1 MPGGHPQGN
10 RLNRASQA
18 EARPLDVQKGDRSRP
33 YARPAASARR
43 LGPGIAALLVAGLV
57 LLVTLPATGNGFV
70 YFDDHLYLR
79 NQIASEGLTAR
90 SVAFAFTTVET
101 LYWHPLAWLSH
112 ELDIE
117 LLGSNAAGHHFTSV
131 LLHALAAGV
140 LCLILLRLGLGAFP
154 AAAGSLLWALHPLR
168 VESFAW
174 IAELKDVLCALFF
187 LAAIA
192 TYLRYLER
200 PSRARYAAWL
210 SCGALA
216 LMSKPAAVSLP
227 AILLLLDFWPRRRD
241 ATLVR
246 LVVEM
251 LPLAAMAAAVTALT
265 VVGQVRAGAT
275 HYLADVPL
283 GARLATAAVS
293 YARYLGKVLWPVN
306 LACFYPYRRDWPA
319 AMIAASVVLLAAI
332 TALAIAKRKRR
343 PWLLVG
349 WCWFVVAVL
358 PNSGIMQVGRQSM
371 ADRFTH
377 LGTVGLTVAAVWT
390 AMDWAGADPRRR
402 KLAGWAAGAVI
413 LALSVLMV
421 RQIGFWRD
429 TETLFRH
436 AIAAE
441 DSDFIRA
448 NFADTLTA
456 QGRSA
461 EAERQLLA
469 AVRLAPGRFEHHNNL
484 ANALLK
490 AGRLEEAAR
499 ESAIALQLNPNHL
512 AVAETAGLVA
522 LRREDYAAAVAQ
534 FDRAVRLRGD
544 PVAIAAKLSDAGAA
558 LASHDRPREA
568 EPLIRR
574 ALELNPGLIQARRN
588 LVLVLVDQGRNQ
600 EARLAL
606 EEALR
611 VTGPQAAYRDLEQEL
626 DGSPSG
632 ARPDQAP

>member
-1 MPGGHPQGN
+1 
-10 RLNRASQA
+10 
-18 EARPLDVQKGDRSRP
+18 
-33 YARPAASARR
+33 
-43 LGPGIAALLVAGLV
+43 V
-57 LLVTLPATGNGFV
+57 LFVTLPATGNAFV

-79 NQIASEGLTAR
+79 NQIASEGLTVR

-112 ELDIE
+112 ALDIE
-117 LLGSNAAGHHFTSV
+117 LFGSNAAGHHFTSV
-131 LLHALAAGV
+131 LLHALAAGL
-140 LCLILLRLGLGAFP
+140 LCLVLLRLGLGAFA

-174 IAELKDVLCALFF
+174 IAERKDVLCALFF
-187 LAAIA
+187 LATVA

-227 AILLLLDFWPRRRD
+227 IVLLLFDFWPRRRE
-241 ATLVR
+241 AKLVR
-246 LVVEM
+246 LLAEK

-275 HYLADVPL
+275 NYLADVPL
-283 GARLATAAVS
+283 RARLATAAVS

-319 AMIAASVVLLAAI
+319 ATVAASLILLAAV
-332 TALAIAKRKRR
+332 TLLAIAQWKRR

-349 WCWFVVAVL
+349 WGWFVVAVL

-377 LGTVGLTVAAVWT
+377 LGTIGLTIAAVWT
-390 AMDWAGADPRRR
+390 AVGWAGADPRRR
-402 KLAGWAAGAVI
+402 KVAGWAAGAVI
-413 LALSVLMV
+413 LALSVLTV

-429 TETLFRH
+429 TETLFTH
-436 AIAAE
+436 AIAVE
-441 DSDFIRA
+441 DSAFIRA
-448 NFADTLTA
+448 NFAETLTA
-456 QGRSA
+456 QGRNA
-461 EAERQLLA
+461 EAERQLVA

-490 AGRLEEAAR
+490 AGRLDEAAH
-499 ESAIALQLNPNHL
+499 ESAVALQLNPNYL
-512 AVAETAGLVA
+512 AVAETAGMVS
-522 LRREDYAAAVAQ
+522 LRREDYAAALAQ
-534 FDRAVRLRGD
+534 FDRAVRLGGD
-544 PVAIAAKLSDAGAA
+544 PVAIATKLSDAGAS
-558 LASHDRPREA
+558 LASHGRPREA

-574 ALELNPGLIQARRN
+574 ALELNPSLVQARRN
-588 LVLVLVDQGRNQ
+588 LVLVLVDQGRGK

-611 VTGPQAAYRDLEQEL
+611 ATGPQAAYRDLEHEL
-626 DGSPSG
+626 EGSHAG
-632 ARPDQAP
+632 AQ

>member
-1 MPGGHPQGN
+1 L
-10 RLNRASQA
+10 RRASSGVALPTDIRKQ
-18 EARPLDVQKGDRSRP
+18 ERSRP
-33 YARPAASARR
+33 SAQSPTPARG
-43 LGPGIAALLVAGLV
+43 LGTGTAALLVTALV
-57 LLVTLPATGNGFV
+57 LLVTLPATGNAFV

-79 NQIASEGLTAR
+79 NQVASEGLTAR

-112 ELDIE
+112 EFDIE
-117 LLGSNAAGHHFTSV
+117 LFGSNAAGHHFTSV
-131 LLHALAAGV
+131 LVHALAAGV

-174 IAELKDVLCALFF
+174 IAERKDVLCALFF
-187 LAAIA
+187 LATIA
-192 TYLRYLER
+192 AYLRYLER

-227 AILLLLDFWPRRRD
+227 VVLLLLDFWPRRRN

-246 LVVEM
+246 LVAEK

-275 HYLADVPL
+275 NYLADVPL
-283 GARLATAAVS
+283 RARLATAAVS

-319 AMIAASVVLLAAI
+319 ALVAASVVLLAAI
-332 TALAIAKRKRR
+332 SALAIAQRKRR

-358 PNSGIMQVGRQSM
+358 PNSGIIQVGRQSM

-377 LGTVGLTVAAVWT
+377 LGTIGLTVAAVWT
-390 AMDWAGADPRRR
+390 AVDWAGADPRRR

-413 LALSVLMV
+413 LAFSVLTV

-429 TETLFRH
+429 TETLFTH
-436 AIAAE
+436 AIAVE

-448 NFADTLTA
+448 NFAQTLTG
-456 QGRSA
+456 QGRNA
-461 EAERQLLA
+461 EAERQLFA

-490 AGRLEEAAR
+490 AGRLDEAAR
-499 ESAIALQLNPNHL
+499 ESAIALELNPNYL
-512 AVAETAGLVA
+512 AVAETAGMVS
-522 LRREDYAAAVAQ
+522 LRREDYAAALAQ
-534 FDRAVRLRGD
+534 FDRAIHLGGD
-544 PVAIAAKLSDAGAA
+544 PVAIAAKLSDAGAS
-558 LASHDRPREA
+558 LASHDRPGEA

-574 ALELNPGLIQARRN
+574 ALELNPRLAQARRN
-588 LVLVLVDQGRNQ
+588 LVLVLVDQGRGK

-606 EEALR
+606 DEALR
-611 VTGPQAAYRDLEQEL
+611 ATGPQAAYRDLEREL
-626 DGSPSG
+626 EGGPTG
-632 ARPDQAP
+632 ARRGREQ